1 MWINPVVLFL
11 QRKSTMKTAK
21 KLLVVASMFVA
32 SMSAAAEQSSQR
44 EAMYTPGVLVKTEGN
59 YQENPRF
66 LNKNIPDKYGFF
78 KTTIDIK
85 NRYLSGTKDSE
96 IPSMEGFLVLRHKSV
111 MGSAGKTDITDTQQ
125 VKIGDANMGDIR
137 HNSSKPVLWV
147 REGWFKALLNPI
159 LGLTSDDIHSI
170 KVGMF
175 GHSVGRGIALGS
187 EYGMSK
193 DFLAVYSSPNDF
205 CAPGILLSGV
215 IPTKNMSYSAY
226 ISFIENKSSNVKDT
240 FNTLKTNHIGKEL
253 TPWSGTGNNNT
264 VYALS
269 FNFKPLNSNE
279 NTLEVSPYIVF
290 NRALDQKIEFDGDS
304 ESNLGTYGA
313 NVDYQTESWGVNA
326 EAAANFGSEK
336 LYRIDRNVS
345 KIYQVGED
353 TKSKYTHIQ
362 EFVGGEWVQAKTY
375 AELQTALRSNRR
387 LTNGETFNVNIN
399 SVSTQFRS
407 APNRIRPAYENKYR
421 GFMGV
426 VDTCYKFKK
435 INAVF
440 ATAAG
445 FLSGDANPH
454 SNETNKNYRGF
465 VALHEYYTGKYVTS
479 AFMFDTRTIKRPL
492 VFDAGSTAVEDGS
505 LTDMIFGG
513 YGFTW
518 TPELYKHKK
527 LTWNSNMLYF
537 WKEKASYKVNPT
549 TYVPLTQADGPSAMA
564 DKFMGVELNSIFS
577 MEPTKGMTVS
587 LKTALFVPGAY
598 YRDIKGVALAGDIFK
613 KLDATDTQNIDSTAY
628 RLSTDT
634 AFNSQI
640 VVEYRF

>member
-1 MWINPVVLFL
+1 
-11 QRKSTMKTAK
+11 MKTAK

-32 SMSAAAEQSSQR
+32 TMIAAADQSTQR
-44 EAMYTPGVLVKTEGN
+44 DAIYTPGVLVKTEGN
-59 YQENPRF
+59 YQENSRF
-66 LNKNIPDKYGFF
+66 LNKSIPDKYGFF

-85 NRYLSGTKDSE
+85 NRYLTGTKDSD
-96 IPSMEGFLVLRHKSV
+96 IPSVEGYLVLRHKSV
-111 MGSAGKTDITDTQQ
+111 MGSAGKTDLTDTQQ

-137 HNSSKPVLWV
+137 HSSSKPVVWV
-147 REGWFKALLNPI
+147 REGWFKTNLNPV
-159 LGLTSDDIHSI
+159 LGLTSDDVHSV

-193 DFLAVYSSPNDF
+193 DFLAVYSAPNDF

-215 IPTKNMSYSAY
+215 IPTKNLSYNAY
-226 ISFIENKSSNVKDT
+226 IAFIENKSSSIKDT
-240 FNTLKTNHIGKEL
+240 FNTVKTNQVGREL

-269 FNFKPLNSNE
+269 FTVKPIDNGE
-279 NTLEVSPYIVF
+279 TTFEVSPYIVF
-290 NRALDQKIEFDGDS
+290 NRALDQKVEFDADS
-304 ESNLGTYGA
+304 ESNLGSYGA
-313 NVDYQTESWGVNA
+313 NLDYQIGSWGINA

-336 LYRIDRNVS
+336 LYKIDRNVS
-345 KIYQVGED
+345 KIYQSGES
-353 TKSKYTHIQ
+353 TTSKYTHIQ
-362 EFVGGEWVQAKTY
+362 EYVGGSWVQAKTY
-375 AELQTALRSNRR
+375 AELQTALRTNRH
-387 LTNGETFNVNIN
+387 LANSEAFTVDIN
-399 SVSTQFRS
+399 SVSTNFRS

-426 VDTCYKFKK
+426 VDTCYKLKA

-440 ATAAG
+440 STAAG
-445 FLSGDANPH
+445 YLSGGTNPH
-454 SNETNKNYRGF
+454 ASETNKNYRGF
-465 VALHEYYTGKYVTS
+465 VAMHEYYTGKYVTS
-479 AFMFDTRTIKRPL
+479 AFMFDTRSIKRPL
-492 VFDAGSTAVEDGS
+492 VFEPGATAVEDGS

-518 TPELYKHKK
+518 TPDAYKHKK
-527 LTWNSNMLYF
+527 LTWNANMLWF
-537 WKEKASYKVNPT
+537 FKELASFKVDKINDSTYTPST
-549 TYVPLTQADGPSAMA
+549 TVEAR
-564 DKFMGVELNSIFS
+564 KFMGTELNSVFS

-587 LKTALFVPGAY
+587 LKTAMFIPGTY
-598 YRDIKGVALAGDIFK
+598 YQDIKGIALAGDIFN